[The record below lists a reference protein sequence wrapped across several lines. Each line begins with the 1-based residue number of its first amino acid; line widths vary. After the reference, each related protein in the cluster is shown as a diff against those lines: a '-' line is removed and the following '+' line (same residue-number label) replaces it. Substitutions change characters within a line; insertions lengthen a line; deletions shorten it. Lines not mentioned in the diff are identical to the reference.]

1 MVCVEVEFMRVLKKE
16 LWPHKVAV
24 NVEGPTPEKID
35 DIEAWLGEHYGAF
48 KSRWNA
54 VYHYNRTD
62 YYFRQGRD
70 ATMFA
75 LRWG

>member
-1 MVCVEVEFMRVLKKE
+1 MRVLKKE

-24 NVEGPTPEKID
+24 NVDDTTMKID
-35 DIEAWLGEHYGAF
+35 EIELWLGKTCGVF
-48 KSRWNA
+48 RDQWNA
-54 VYHYNRTD
+54 VYQHNRTD

-75 LRWG
+75 LRWS

>member
-1 MVCVEVEFMRVLKKE
+1 MRILKKE

-24 NVEGPTPEKID
+24 NVDDSNMKID
-35 DIEAWLGEHYGAF
+35 DIESWLGEHCGIF

-54 VYHYNRTD
+54 VYHYNKTD

-75 LRWG
+75 LRWS